1 MRATKFSSSI
11 FFTLSVFEFGLA
23 LTEIFMC
30 NLTNWRNDAFESYE
44 RGRIGGVDEVGIVTE
59 KHTTRFLMGWF

>member
-1 MRATKFSSSI
+1 
-11 FFTLSVFEFGLA
+11 
-23 LTEIFMC
+23 MC